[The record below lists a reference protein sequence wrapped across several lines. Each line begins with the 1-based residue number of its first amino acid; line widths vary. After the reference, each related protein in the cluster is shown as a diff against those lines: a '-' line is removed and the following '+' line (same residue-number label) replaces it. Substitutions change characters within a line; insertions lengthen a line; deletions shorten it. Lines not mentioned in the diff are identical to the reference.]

1 MAMSYLLPP
10 DKPVIVFSGGVTGP
24 LKLSGRGTLRL
35 VAKGLDL
42 SEALRQAASAVGG
55 EGGGHKVASGATIP
69 AGSRDRFLDEADRA
83 IAAQLH
89 RGGAP

>member
-1 MAMSYLLPP
+1 
-10 DKPVIVFSGGVTGP
+10 

-35 VAKGLDL
+35 VEKGLDL
-42 SEALRQAASAVGG
+42 SDALRRAASTVGG

-69 AGSRDRFLDEADRA
+69 AGTRDRFLDEADRI

-89 RGGAP
+89 LGGAA